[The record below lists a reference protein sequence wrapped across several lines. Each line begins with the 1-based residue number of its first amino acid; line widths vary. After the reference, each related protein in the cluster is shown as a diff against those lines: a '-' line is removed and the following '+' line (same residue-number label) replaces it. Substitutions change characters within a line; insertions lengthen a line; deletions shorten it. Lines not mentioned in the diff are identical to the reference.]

1 MGRDERSGQGSGW
14 STNRLGSLVVC
25 FFFFTNNEN
34 FDFFFFLLNVRASG
48 VEWWAYG

>member
-1 MGRDERSGQGSGW
+1 MNGVGKVVAGLQIGW
-14 STNRLGSLVVC
+14 DLYLFV